1 MIKDRKP
8 SAEAAKRAA
17 DLHKQIEELK
27 HPTDKVDEKDSR
39 RPLSPREFIHKRMAE
54 LDKKKDI

>member
-17 DLHKQIEELK
+17 DLHNQIEELK
-27 HPTDKVDEKDSR
+27 HATDKGEQKGSR
-39 RPLSPREFIHKRMAE
+39 RPLSPREFINKRMAE
-54 LDKKKDI
+54 LEKKKDV

>member
-1 MIKDRKP
+1 MAQDRKP

-17 DLHKQIEELK
+17 DLHNQIEELK
-27 HPTDKVDEKDSR
+27 RPTDKAGQKDAP

-54 LDKKKDI
+54 LDKKKDA

>member
-17 DLHKQIEELK
+17 DLHNQTEELK
-27 HPTDKVDEKDSR
+27 HTADKVDEKGAR

-54 LDKKKDI
+54 LDKKKDV